1 MSSLF
6 HDIPV
11 DNVKNCCNSF
21 AENSVLMQLLITK
34 SFH

>member
-1 MSSLF
+1 MSSLV

-21 AENSVLMQLLITK
+21 AENSVLMLIKK